1 MSGEADVGVRADAL
15 RAEAA
20 RLRASLQQA
29 ESAIAGIEARCDHR
43 WSDPVR
49 TSEPYMAEG
58 VGELVT
64 RGSDA
69 WHEPR
74 YYPST
79 RLVWRRRCRLCHRT
93 EETRATK
100 PVTHQVPA
108 FG

>member
-1 MSGEADVGVRADAL
+1 MGEAADVGVRADAL
-15 RAEAA
+15 RAEAV
-20 RLRASLQQA
+20 RLRASLQQTEA
-29 ESAIAGIEARCDHR
+29 AIAAIEARCDHR
-43 WSDPVR
+43 WSDPVQ

-58 VGELVT
+58 VGQLVT

-79 RLVWRRRCRLCHRT
+79 RLVWRRTCGICHRT
-93 EETRATK
+93 EDTRETK
-100 PVTHQVPA
+100 PVTRQVPA